1 MTDAGSHVA
10 DVLSRETI
18 SDSATFATRVSAANI
33 PTMARVPDAYWQVL
47 NLKDASR
54 VLQEKAPLVLMY
66 SWAYQNVQ
74 SSLGSIA
81 MLL

>member
-1 MTDAGSHVA
+1 MVQLCTRARRIFDWGTGTHVPPICA
-10 DVLSRETI
+10 ALLS
-18 SDSATFATRVSAANI
+18 SCPAQSAR
-33 PTMARVPDAYWQVL
+33 PYWQVL

-54 VLQEKAPLVLMY
+54 VLQEKVPLVLMY